1 MKPNRTYGWLLVLL
15 LNLLVGT
22 PATVAQTLSV
32 GGTGSSEPIVRLLF
46 DEFRKEVPGAT
57 LNHLSPPLGSGGALK
72 ALAANRI
79 GVAFIG
85 RPVQPEEARRIGQS
99 FLLAET
105 PFVVASR
112 DARQKDG
119 FTLDQL
125 ARIYTGELT
134 TWRDGSPVRLI
145 LRPRFESDSAQ
156 LKSMS
161 PAMEKA
167 VDAAAQRPGMVTADN
182 DLEALKLISETPGS
196 LGSTTLGLLTSGN
209 SRAVPLP
216 INGVAPSLAT
226 LKNGSY
232 PWRKPL
238 IVALP
243 QQPDALAER
252 FAAFLRSSKARNV
265 LQRHDYLPATQ

>member
-1 MKPNRTYGWLLVLL
+1 MKLNWKYGWLLVLL

-22 PATVAQTLSV
+22 SETVAQTLSV
-32 GGTGSSEPIVRLLF
+32 GGTGSSELIVRLLF

-57 LNHLSPPLGSGGALK
+57 LNQLSPPLGSGGALK

-79 GVAFIG
+79 GVALIG
-85 RPVQPEEARRIGQS
+85 RPVQPEEAKRIGQS
-99 FLLAET
+99 FVLAET

-112 DARQKDG
+112 DARQKEG

-134 TWRDGSPVRLI
+134 TWRDGSPIRLI
-145 LRPRFESDSAQ
+145 LRPRFESDSAL
-156 LKSMS
+156 LKGMS

-182 DLEALKLISETPGS
+182 DLEALKLINETPGS
-196 LGSTTLGLLTSGN
+196 LCSTTLGLLTTGN